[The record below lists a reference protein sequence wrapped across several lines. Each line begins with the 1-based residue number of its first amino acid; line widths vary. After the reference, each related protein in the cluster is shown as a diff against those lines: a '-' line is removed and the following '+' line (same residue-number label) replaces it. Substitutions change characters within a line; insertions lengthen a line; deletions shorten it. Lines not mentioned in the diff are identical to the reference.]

1 MLIFTEETENL
12 LLNWSFYSHRACA
25 ITATPMV
32 AWAVSME
39 AVAMAVAMA
48 GTDVASAAHHAVADI
63 GPVVSI
69 EKLLESLI

>member
-1 MLIFTEETENL
+1 MLVVTEETENL
-12 LLNWSFYSHRACA
+12 LLNWSFYSHTACA

-39 AVAMAVAMA
+39 AVAMA

-63 GPVVSI
+63 GPMASI

>member
-1 MLIFTEETENL
+1 
-12 LLNWSFYSHRACA
+12 
-25 ITATPMV
+25 
-32 AWAVSME
+32 ME

-48 GTDVASAAHHAVADI
+48 GTDVASVAHHAVADI

>member
-12 LLNWSFYSHRACA
+12 LLNWSFYSHIACA

-39 AVAMAVAMA
+39 TVAMAIA

-63 GPVVSI
+63 GPVAST